1 MKKGLFDFKE
11 YGVFTFISTSQA
23 LKAER
28 VLKNAS
34 ANFLIMPTPREIS
47 TSCGLAIKVASADL
61 VSCKDILMCNRVVV
75 EGVYEVKIVDGKAR
89 TERMNNE

>member
-1 MKKGLFDFKE
+1 MDNLFKSKE

-28 VLKNAS
+28 ALKNAS

-47 TSCGLAIKVASADL
+47 TSCGLAIKVALNDMKSSQAVLSSNL
-61 VSCKDILMCNRVVV
+61 VEVA
-75 EGVYEVKIVDGKAR
+75 GVYKVRIADGKTN
-89 TERMNNE
+89 TERIDNE